1 MKKGQVLAIVSVA
14 VGLLMVPDRVLA
26 HHSDAVNDQTRV
38 VTITGTVT
46 KVVFADPHAQIH
58 LEVKDDKGNV
68 AQWVCT
74 GGGPSALRKV
84 GWSSMTIKA
93 GEQLTITGFPYKDGR
108 TILLWLKLVRAD
120 GEVIPLSIGETERLA
135 RFLAIYG
142 DQPGLGSPKQ

>member
-1 MKKGQVLAIVSVA
+1 MRKRQVLAIASAA
-14 VGLLMVPDRVLA
+14 VGLLMSQDRLFA

-46 KVVFADPHAQIH
+46 KVVFADPHAQVH
-58 LEVKDDKGNV
+58 LEVSDDKGNV
-68 AQWVCT
+68 EQWVCT

-108 TILLWLKLVRAD
+108 KILLWLKLVRANGD
-120 GEVIPLSIGETERLA
+120 VIPLSVGETERLA

-142 DQPGLGSPKQ
+142 DQPGLSSPKP